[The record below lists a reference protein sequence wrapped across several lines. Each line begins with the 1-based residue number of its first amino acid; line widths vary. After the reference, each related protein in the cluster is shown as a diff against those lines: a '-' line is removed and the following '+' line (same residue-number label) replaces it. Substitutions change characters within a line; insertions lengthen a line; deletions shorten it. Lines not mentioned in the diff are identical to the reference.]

1 MWLTMKNKNPE
12 MMTSKQKQVLFIVWT
27 VTLLVWL
34 PSAWFYFF
42 QTDYFMHGFRGLQNF
57 QYSSV
62 YLLTILG
69 WTVLLTIP
77 KCRTKKVIIGAGASF
92 LTIGFL
98 RNLYAMFKQT
108 PGFLIMFAGL
118 LLLQTLRGETFK
130 QSGSAGDEP
139 AVKVSSGRNW
149 GLIYSVAAIT
159 FLGTPWLWVRLG
171 APELF
176 ISNGRGLLDLAISG
190 PFLIIM
196 AGWALWFCFPSNRTV
211 NANCAAAS
219 AMLVIALFL
228 SWFFSHVGS
237 VGFWLLAIGWMGS
250 AYFRKNAVTSKAKTA
265 S

>member
-1 MWLTMKNKNPE
+1 MQI
-12 MMTSKQKQVLFIVWT
+12 SKQKQVLLIAWLL
-27 VTLLVWL
+27 TLSVWL
-34 PSAWFYFF
+34 PPVWYYFF
-42 QTDYFMHGFRGLQNF
+42 QTDYFMYGFRGLQNF
-57 QYSSV
+57 LHSSV
-62 YLLTILG
+62 YLLTIFG
-69 WTVLLTIP
+69 WTVFLSIP
-77 KCRTKKVIIGAGASF
+77 KYRKEKVIIGAGASF

-98 RNLYAMFKQT
+98 LNTFAMFKQT

-118 LLLQTLRGETFK
+118 LLLQTLRGGTFK
-130 QSGSAGDEP
+130 QSGSAEDKP

-159 FLGTPWLWVRLG
+159 FLGTPWLWVSLG
-171 APELF
+171 ASELF
-176 ISNGRGLLDLAISG
+176 ISNVRGLLDLAISG

-196 AGWALWFCFPSNRTV
+196 AGWALWFCFPSHRTV

>member
-1 MWLTMKNKNPE
+1 MQI
-12 MMTSKQKQVLFIVWT
+12 SKHKQVLLIAWLL
-27 VTLLVWL
+27 TLSVWL
-34 PSAWFYFF
+34 PPIWYYFF
-42 QTDYFMHGFRGLQNF
+42 QTDYFMYGFRGLQNF
-57 QYSSV
+57 LHASI

-69 WTVLLTIP
+69 WTVFLSIP
-77 KCRTKKVIIGAGASF
+77 KYRTEKVIIGAGASF

-98 RNLYAMFKQT
+98 LNTFAMFKQT
-108 PGFLIMFAGL
+108 PGFLIMFAGFL
-118 LLLQTLRGETFK
+118 LVQTLRGETFK

-176 ISNGRGLLDLAISG
+176 ISNVRGLLDLAISG

-228 SWFFSHVGS
+228 SWYFSYAGS
-237 VGFWLLAIGWMGS
+237 VGFWLLAMGWMGS